1 MKYHYDLTKYSQYTT
16 KQPQPVLYG
25 ERVGRRGMRAEVKVA
40 VSTTVGIM
48 EVHVRVFSH

>member
-1 MKYHYDLTKYSQYTT
+1 MTSQNIANT
-16 KQPQPVLYG
+16 PQNNHNQYCMG